1 VILFFVALIVFVI
14 FIFSSVYN
22 SLIRL
27 KNQVDRSWANID
39 VLLKQRYDEIPQLV
53 QVIEQYVG
61 YENKILSKLMEAR
74 KSYSTSQSVK
84 EKMNSSEGM
93 SLAFNGLLALGEN
106 YPDLKSNDNFKQLQN
121 RVSDLESQLS
131 DRRETYNDAA
141 TNFNTRIEQIPDIIV
156 ARSLNYQARE
166 MFKMEPLEKQKPKLK
181 MKLPQ

>member
-1 VILFFVALIVFVI
+1 LIAEFCLDLGDSPKSI
-14 FIFSSVYN
+14 KP
-22 SLIRL
+22 SLRE
-27 KNQVDRSWANID
+27 D
-39 VLLKQRYDEIPQLV
+39 
-53 QVIEQYVG
+53 
-61 YENKILSKLMEAR
+61 LSGVEL
-74 KSYSTSQSVK
+74 Q
-84 EKMNSSEGM
+84 
-93 SLAFNGLLALGEN
+93 
-106 YPDLKSNDNFKQLQN
+106 PIKSNDNFKQLQN